1 MQRIFTLPFAQEG
14 ALSGDWVIQFEF
26 PFDVQLLGFCS
37 YSTNDNDATIKVGT
51 DSDDDAYYTAAVVG
65 DDGDTKT
72 VSRTDLVGDQYPHID
87 KETEITITIDYDGAA
102 GTAAEDLTLV
112 FYFTEG

>member
-1 MQRIFTLPFAQEG
+1 MQRTFTLPFAQEG

-51 DSDDDAYYTAAVVG
+51 DT
-65 DDGDTKT
+65 DTKT
-72 VSRTDLVGDQYPHID
+72 VGRTDLVGDQYPHID

-102 GTAAEDLTLV
+102 GTAAQDLALV